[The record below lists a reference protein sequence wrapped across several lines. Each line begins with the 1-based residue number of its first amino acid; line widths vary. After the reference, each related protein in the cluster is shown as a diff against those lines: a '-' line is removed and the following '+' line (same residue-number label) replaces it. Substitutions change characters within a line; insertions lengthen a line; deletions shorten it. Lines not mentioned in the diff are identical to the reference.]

1 VSGLNAGGGAAMLLS
16 MRSREMAVQGRGV
29 ADKYY
34 LYWLWHIAIGHLLD
48 HWTRDRADSVLFLR
62 SHAALGLFPAPPAG

>member
-1 VSGLNAGGGAAMLLS
+1 
-16 MRSREMAVQGRGV
+16 MAVQGRGV